1 MSTST
6 TPAIEDDD
14 TAAETARRVTF
25 EYPATDTSPAGTAGT
40 AGIASSPQ
48 QTPALDRQPEP
59 ILTDSTDP
67 TNTTNTT
74 NTHSAANGNNARR
87 RANRQ
92 VTVTD
97 DLHGDSI
104 NGGPPSRRQTSES
117 TRSSR
122 RSQTDPNAGVLRR
135 MTTGLFTPEKK
146 IGKAPTWLGSFR
158 AAICST
164 WL

>member
-1 MSTST
+1 MSDNAA
-6 TPAIEDDD
+6 PAD
-14 TAAETARRVTF
+14 AADTARRVTF
-25 EYPATDTSPAGTAGT
+25 EYPATDTSPVGTAGT
-40 AGIASSPQ
+40 AGIASPHQ
-48 QTPALDRQPEP
+48 IPALDRQPEP
-59 ILTDSTDP
+59 ILTDSTN
-67 TNTTNTT
+67 TNTNTN
-74 NTHSAANGNNARR
+74 SAAIGNSARR